1 VKDAEAH
8 AEEDRQRREEAEI
21 RNNADQLVYQTQK
34 LLNDQ
39 GDKLDA
45 TERGDVESAVAGV
58 TEALN
63 GTDIEAIKSA
73 TERLLTVS
81 QTFSQKLYDAAS
93 QADAQAQ
100 GSTSADGSQP
110 NEDEIVDA
118 EIVDEQ

>member
-1 VKDAEAH
+1 
-8 AEEDRQRREEAEI
+8 
-21 RNNADQLVYQTQK
+21 
-34 LLNDQ
+34 
-39 GDKLDA
+39 
-45 TERGDVESAVAGV
+45 VESAVAGV

-73 TERLLTVS
+73 TERLLTAS

-100 GSTSADGSQP
+100 ATPGADGAAA